1 MIWAGCMYTSDSQ
14 ILLRGVGNDRKMW
27 DVLLECDPAVCPPDR
42 KWRPGVSMVIFLLR
56 DKAMIDL
63 AGKQSC
69 ICHRIEHQTE
79 RAVLLSVIHRI
90 DGEEKKNA
98 SYWLPKSQILI
109 DNQKPEGMIDLAAAG
124 KIEIPEWLWK
134 ERREVP

>member
-1 MIWAGCMYTSDSQ
+1 
-14 ILLRGVGNDRKMW
+14 
-27 DVLLECDPAVCPPDR
+27 
-42 KWRPGVSMVIFLLR
+42 MVIFLLR

-63 AGKQSC
+63 AGKQSR

-79 RAVLLSVIHRI
+79 RAVLLTVIHKL

-109 DNQKPEGMIDLAAAG
+109 DNERPDGMIDITSAG

-134 ERREVP
+134 ERREVL

>member
-1 MIWAGCMYTSDSQ
+1 MAS
-14 ILLRGVGNDRKMW
+14 
-27 DVLLECDPAVCPPDR
+27 
-42 KWRPGVSMVIFLLR
+42 GVSMVIFLLR

-79 RAVLLSVIHRI
+79 RAVLLAVIHKL

-124 KIEIPEWLWK
+124 KSRFPNGFGRSGGKCHDPRAATESRISVYK
-134 ERREVP
+134 GRGKV

>member
-1 MIWAGCMYTSDSQ
+1 
-14 ILLRGVGNDRKMW
+14 
-27 DVLLECDPAVCPPDR
+27 
-42 KWRPGVSMVIFLLR
+42 MVIFLLR

-69 ICHRIEHQTE
+69 ICHRIEHQTD
-79 RAVLLSVIHRI
+79 RAVLLSVFQRI

-109 DNQKPEGMIDLAAAG
+109 DNERPDGMIDITSAG

-134 ERREVP
+134 ERKAVL